1 MENPNDDFIIG
12 LVKGKIG
19 EVMDRMDRERP
30 ELSPEA
36 REAVVVRI
44 GQQEVAIA
52 LASRPDLTARFGAIA
67 AEHFFRA
74 IASEVRS
81 LRGNARPA

>member
-1 MENPNDDFIIG
+1 MENVNDDFIVG

-19 EVMDRMDRERP
+19 EVMDRMNREQP
-30 ELSPEA
+30 ELSQQA
-36 REAVVVRI
+36 RDEVVVRI

-52 LASRPDLTARFGAIA
+52 LASRLDLAERFRAMA

-74 IASEVRS
+74 ILSEVRS
-81 LRGNARPA
+81 LNVNTSQA